1 MLKDKTRKNQL
12 KKNIENNMS
21 QHWLTYQIHNLDH
34 EIEITQYRTNQN
46 KL

>member
-12 KKNIENNMS
+12 KKNIKNNMS
-21 QHWLTYQIHNLDH
+21 QHWLIYQIHNLVH
-34 EIEITQYRTNQN
+34 EIEIIQYRTNQN